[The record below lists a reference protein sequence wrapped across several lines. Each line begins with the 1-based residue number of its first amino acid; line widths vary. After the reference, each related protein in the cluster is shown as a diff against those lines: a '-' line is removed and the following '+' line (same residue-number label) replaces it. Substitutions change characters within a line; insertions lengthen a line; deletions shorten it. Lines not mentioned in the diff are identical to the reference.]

1 MDHQRMCKL
10 SPRVLAR
17 LFESLNVR
25 PWPRYSQLIQA
36 FDLSLSLSLS
46 FLFVC
51 FVRKWT
57 KEARSEPR
65 PINHPSLKDEGGRS
79 GRAAAAADGR
89 FNAPLSLPAIE
100 SSKKQADLTCLSL
113 SLLLHRLLGDWQHR
127 LREFAAPNCAQ
138 FRPHHRTA
146 PPVYPVTHLQ
156 RRGTLG
162 NHSCGLLQRLRGLLL
177 PDGGYDLKR
186 GRKEGI
192 KRAEFTTCRYGDEG
206 RDMVDRH

>member
-1 MDHQRMCKL
+1 MAKVL
-10 SPRVLAR
+10 SAHSGLR
-17 LFESLNVR
+17 
-25 PWPRYSQLIQA
+25 
-36 FDLSLSLSLS
+36 SLSLSLS

-79 GRAAAAADGR
+79 TVLEQASGGGRW
-89 FNAPLSLPAIE
+89 PLQCSSLPAIE

-113 SLLLHRLLGDWQHR
+113 SLLLHRLPGDWQHR
-127 LREFAAPNCAQ
+127 LREFAATNCAQ
-138 FRPHHRTA
+138 FRPHHRTAA

-186 GRKEGI
+186 RGKEREVRI
-192 KRAEFTTCRYGDEG
+192 YG
-206 RDMVDRH
+206 M